1 MFCLQTL
8 REENAG
14 LRDEVRELTGKL
26 EEQRRAAKRKVAELE
41 NLLRHVTEELSRAGD
56 PARGASD
63 GGQLA
68 EDNARLEE
76 ELNRAEARQ
85 EQMAAEY
92 EERLRIAE
100 AAAPSSDEL
109 ARLRKEKAAIEIVMN
124 QLGEEL
130 EDEKHARQQ
139 AEQKAASAGTGVPVG
154 ASAAYDAAAAAMMAD
169 GSAGGEPRSQEA
181 LFRELDRAKAEH
193 RTLQRESENRISEL
207 EQDLRA
213 AQYDKQQAEDGAERQ
228 ARDAEEM
235 AKTKAHEY
243 TGHLKELQ
251 QELVHVCNVLAVMEQ
266 NCKVLE
272 KTQVTTTSQ
281 QPTTLNPPGSLGG
294 GPSDLWRG
302 VAGQENTGILEGAKQ
317 EIDELTHRIETLEA
331 ELAQSH
337 VDKDALTAQLRTE
350 SEKRQQFEEYIINS
364 EKKKSEVRAPSP
376 RLWHCLVVVPP
387 VPFLLLELLA
397 HVFLVLLLVLVLVL
411 SDVGR
416 RVFWLQLAAHLGS
429 SMHNIRTFS
438 VAPQQAAAPVGA
450 PQPGQYV
457 SMQGAPNGYGQPP
470 PPATY
475 APQGNGAMGIEVRE
489 PPSVSPRPVH
499 LLPRD

>member
-272 KTQVTTTSQ
+272 KTQVTTNNQ
-281 QPTTLNPPGSLGG
+281 QPTTLPHPVALGADSLIF
-294 GPSDLWRG
+294 G
-302 VAGQENTGILEGAKQ
+302 VA
-317 EIDELTHRIETLEA
+317 
-331 ELAQSH
+331 
-337 VDKDALTAQLRTE
+337 
-350 SEKRQQFEEYIINS
+350 
-364 EKKKSEVRAPSP
+364 
-376 RLWHCLVVVPP
+376 
-387 VPFLLLELLA
+387 LLA
-397 HVFLVLLLVLVLVL
+397 
-411 SDVGR
+411 R
-416 RVFWLQLAAHLGS
+416 RTRGFW
-429 SMHNIRTFS
+429 R
-438 VAPQQAAAPVGA
+438 
-450 PQPGQYV
+450 
-457 SMQGAPNGYGQPP
+457 
-470 PPATY
+470 
-475 APQGNGAMGIEVRE
+475 VR
-489 PPSVSPRPVH
+489 SRRLTS
-499 LLPRD
+499 

>member
-272 KTQVTTTSQ
+272 KTQVTTTHNRQLS
-281 QPTTLNPPGSLGG
+281 
-294 GPSDLWRG
+294 
-302 VAGQENTGILEGAKQ
+302 
-317 EIDELTHRIETLEA
+317 TH
-331 ELAQSH
+331 
-337 VDKDALTAQLRTE
+337 
-350 SEKRQQFEEYIINS
+350 
-364 EKKKSEVRAPSP
+364 
-376 RLWHCLVVVPP
+376 P
-387 VPFLLLELLA
+387 VP
-397 HVFLVLLLVLVLVL
+397 
-411 SDVGR
+411 
-416 RVFWLQLAAHLGS
+416 LGADS
-429 SMHNIRTFS
+429 LTSGM
-438 VAPQQAAAPVGA
+438 A
-450 PQPGQYV
+450 
-457 SMQGAPNGYGQPP
+457 
-470 PPATY
+470 
-475 APQGNGAMGIEVRE
+475 
-489 PPSVSPRPVH
+489 
-499 LLPRD
+499 LPRRTRGFWRVRSRRLTS